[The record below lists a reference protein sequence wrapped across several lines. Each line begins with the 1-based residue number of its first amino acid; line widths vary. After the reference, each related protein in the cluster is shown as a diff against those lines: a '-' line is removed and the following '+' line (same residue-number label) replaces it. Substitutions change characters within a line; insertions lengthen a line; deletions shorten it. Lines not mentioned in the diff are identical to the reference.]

1 MLGREVQPYREAVGS
16 NEVAKPAREQARPAA
31 AIQDSVAG
39 LNRQPAK
46 ECGKLRLCMS
56 GKQIEL
62 ASVRTHRRVTK
73 HAGCRVRHFSEFNG
87 V

>member
-1 MLGREVQPYREAVGS
+1 
-16 NEVAKPAREQARPAA
+16 
-31 AIQDSVAG
+31 
-39 LNRQPAK
+39 
-46 ECGKLRLCMS
+46 MS